1 MEHSLSSLIERLE
14 KASGPDR
21 EIDALIFVA
30 VDARDPALRVARS
43 TPLGWYV
50 EAGDDEDRPLLQP
63 EYTKSLDA
71 ALALCERVLPAGWC
85 GNVDWGVRMPSAT
98 LKHVGLDMYVA
109 FAATPPLALC
119 LALLRALSQ
128 KESSNA

>member
-71 ALALCERVLPAGWC
+71 ALALCERALPDWDIDLGKVGGEWFATVLPQDGTDIDGEQA
-85 GNVDWGVRMPSAT
+85 PSPA
-98 LKHVGLDMYVA
+98 
-109 FAATPPLALC
+109 LALC

-128 KESSNA
+128 KESKE